1 MLSVNGIYDG
11 KQIIPTEP
19 VPLKEGTRFKVIIT
33 FIEPI
38 EDKKEGKA
46 EPNPTK
52 WDLSKICGSWQGGRD
67 AEEIIDEIYKER
79 EKFNIREA
87 TLGRTFWTQVYVFRK
102 LATVAVI
109 SCKFSLSQRTKPC
122 NLSGLSG
129 AISG

>member
-38 EDKKEGKA
+38 EDKNKGKA

-52 WDLSKICGSWQGGRD
+52 WDLSKICGAWQDDRD

-79 EKFNIREA
+79 EKFKIE
-87 TLGRTFWTQVYVFRK
+87 GRTFYTW
-102 LATVAVI
+102 
-109 SCKFSLSQRTKPC
+109 QRH
-122 NLSGLSG
+122 
-129 AISG
+129 